1 MKDSTCHW
9 DMCKWK
15 YVACTDLCSDPATGC
30 TLCNVIP
37 VQTHKGRR
45 MWVQVWDTHT
55 DSSTACLIYGSVD
68 TGLSQISVSA
78 YTVSNMCRF
87 FLYVMIIKF
96 LVKITVSVFQIHFG
110 WWSLLVNCKI
120 PCLTTSIKGS
130 LQKICVY
137 VYILCILEYQAIYK
151 YWNVFAP
158 QYWEQT

>member
-78 YTVSNMCRF
+78 YTVSKMCRF

-120 PCLTTSIKGS
+120 PCLH
-130 LQKICVY
+130 
-137 VYILCILEYQAIYK
+137 YIGVFDNLYQGIIAKNMCFCLYSVHIRISGDI
-151 YWNVFAP
+151 
-158 QYWEQT
+158 